1 MSHHHHKAA
10 AAVATPKGPPPTYQ
24 SLPNYQ
30 AAAAGAS
37 SSSGVDVNGHH
48 HDGSEADGLL
58 GGQSEKFNRSPAYK
72 DVWATVLWVVHLAFL
87 LALTVAG
94 FKVDVPE
101 RQPGDSQPSPPGRQ
115 RPHEAAADP
124 TVPIGDYPSLS
135 DAGPMFAAAIIGG
148 FGFSVLYVLA
158 IRRFASQLITAS
170 FLGNT
175 VVAGTLG
182 LFYLASGAMIPA
194 FFALAYAAI
203 HVFMYFLYR
212 SRMEFSRVMLE
223 NVINIADQYRA
234 TFVASLAGSVVQTFW
249 VLTWL
254 VSAIAGARL
263 VQSTENDFAKYA
275 VVTYVTFSLY
285 WTSQIIKN
293 VVHVTVSGVFATYY
307 FTAIQTAEGSVV
319 VPVRNPTIKSAKR
332 ALTTSFGSIAFGS
345 LIVALI
351 QTLRAV
357 LNTIRRN
364 AQDDNNNALALAATC
379 ADCILSMVEAFVA
392 FINVYAYT
400 QVAIYGKSYL
410 EAGRDTWALLQ
421 SRGIDLIINDDL
433 TNGVLS
439 MGGILVAFVSG
450 TLGYTL
456 GLIKDYT
463 PPMIWSLAAL
473 GFVAGLLQFWVLA
486 EVVRSGVATTFVCL
500 AEDPDAL
507 QRTKPQLYREFA
519 HAYPASVRAGDYG
532 V

>member
-1 MSHHHHKAA
+1 MPQK
-10 AAVATPKGPPPTYQ
+10 AVATPKGSPPTYQ
-24 SLPNYQ
+24 SLPGYD
-30 AAAAGAS
+30 AAGAS
-37 SSSGVDVNGHH
+37 GSASHADVNHSGH
-48 HDGSEADGLL
+48 GEADGLL

-72 DVWATVLWVVHLAFL
+72 DVWATVLFIVHLGL
-87 LALTVAG
+87 LVALTVAG
-94 FKVDVPE
+94 YKVTIPE
-101 RQPGDSQPSPPGRQ
+101 PQPEIPPPSRHRPDHQ
-115 RPHEAAADP
+115 RPYESPATEP
-124 TVPIGDYPSLS
+124 SVPIGDYPALS
-135 DAGPMFAAAIIGG
+135 DAGPIFAAAILGG
-148 FGFSVLYVLA
+148 FGFSVLYVIA
-158 IRRFASQLITAS
+158 MRRYASQLITAS
-170 FLGNT
+170 FVANT
-175 VVAGTLG
+175 LVSGVLG
-182 LFYLASGAMIPA
+182 LFYLVSGAMIPA

-203 HVFMYFLYR
+203 HVFMYFMYR

-223 NVINIADQYRA
+223 NVINIVDQYRA
-234 TFVASLAGSVVQTFW
+234 TFVASLLGAVVQTFW

-263 VQSTENDFAKYA
+263 VQATDNDAAKYA
-275 VVTYVTFSLY
+275 VITYITFSLY

-307 FTAIQTAEGSVV
+307 FTAIQTADGSVV

-357 LNTIRRN
+357 LNTVRRN
-364 AQDDNNNALALAATC
+364 AQDDNNSALALAATC

-400 QVAIYGKSYL
+400 QVAIFGKSYL

-433 TNGVLS
+433 TSGVLS

-450 TLGYTL
+450 TLGYLL
-456 GLIKDYT
+456 GLIKDYSF
-463 PPMIWSLAAL
+463 PMIWALAAV

-486 EVVRSGVATTFVCL
+486 EVVRSGIATTFVCL

-507 QRTKPQLYREFA
+507 HRTKPQMYEEFA
-519 HAYPASVRAGDYG
+519 QSYPSSVRSGEYG